1 MRLLNKNK
9 TIKPKDKYLL
19 LNIYKTITMK
29 SEILL
34 TLIKEVVKNEVKL
47 QVKEEL
53 VKLIKSGAVTLNSQ
67 KKTSTPSLR
76 EMTEV
81 TPTPVKR
88 QQPIQQRVQQPQ
100 REFTKDPMINEI
112 LNMTQPFTAAHRAE
126 GNAASIG
133 GGGGSVLDMLQPQQ
147 TIEEDWETMD
157 FRGMDAPQ
165 NIPQQLESTGDA
177 LQDATIKAL
186 TRDYSAL
193 TKVFAEQEKKR
204 R

>member
-1 MRLLNKNK
+1 
-9 TIKPKDKYLL
+9 
-19 LNIYKTITMK
+19 MK

-67 KKTSTPSLR
+67 KKPSTPSLR

-88 QQPIQQRVQQPQ
+88 QQPVQQTQRPQ
-100 REFTKDPMINEI
+100 KEFSKDPMINEI
-112 LNMTQPFTAAHRAE
+112 LNMTQPFSAAQRVE
-126 GNAASIG
+126 GG
-133 GGGGSVLDMLQPQQ
+133 QGGSVLDMIQPQQ
-147 TIEEDWETMD
+147 TMEGDWETMD
-157 FRGMDAPQ
+157 YRESGIPQ
-165 NIPQQLESTGDA
+165 NIPQQLESTGDG

-186 TRDYSAL
+186 TRDYSEL
-193 TKVFAEQEKKR
+193 VKR
-204 R
+204 FK

>member
-1 MRLLNKNK
+1 
-9 TIKPKDKYLL
+9 
-19 LNIYKTITMK
+19 MK

-81 TPTPVKR
+81 TPPIKR
-88 QQPIQQRVQQPQ
+88 QQPIQQQRTQPQ
-100 REFTKDPMINEI
+100 REFSKDPVINEI
-112 LNMTQPFTAAHRAE
+112 LNMTQPFTSAQRAE
-126 GNAASIG
+126 GTASPLG
-133 GGGGSVLDMLQPQQ
+133 VSGGSVLDMLQPQQ
-147 TIEEDWETMD
+147 SMEEDWETMD
-157 FRGMDAPQ
+157 YREGIQIPQ
-165 NIPQQLESTGDA
+165 SIPQQLETTGDG

-186 TRDYSAL
+186 TRDYSEL
-193 TKVFAEQEKKR
+193 VKR
-204 R
+204 FNK